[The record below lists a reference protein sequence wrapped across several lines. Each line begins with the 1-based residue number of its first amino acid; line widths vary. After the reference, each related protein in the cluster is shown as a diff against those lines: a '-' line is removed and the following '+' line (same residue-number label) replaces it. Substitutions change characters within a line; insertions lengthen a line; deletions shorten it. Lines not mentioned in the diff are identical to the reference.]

1 MDHLGPKMG
10 NPHNFLCI
18 HHQDCFTTLHN
29 GRGQERCGNYVFCE
43 KNLIQGNLVI
53 LAPKWYALI
62 TLDLLSVFF
71 LVLHN
76 KRGQRGT

>member
-1 MDHLGPKMG
+1 MG

-29 GRGQERCGNYVFCE
+29 GRGQERCGNCE